1 MIQHVA
7 FWVVCSKR
15 ELTNCCKRR
24 IQVTNMRLDLEISD
38 ELGFPSEGTARVR
51 RERTHTNTRV
61 RAEHVKPSFGNGKRT
76 TSLTS
81 ERETKDMKE
90 AKKKRD
96 SRSRKAKSDSAF
108 LFLSLVLFYINLDKS
123 RK

>member
-1 MIQHVA
+1 
-7 FWVVCSKR
+7 
-15 ELTNCCKRR
+15 
-24 IQVTNMRLDLEISD
+24 MRLDLKISD

-51 RERTHTNTRV
+51 RARVHTQTREC
-61 RAEHVKPSFGNGKRT
+61 ALKHVKPSFGNGKRT

-90 AKKKRD
+90 AKKERD